1 MDRCSRKPIAGESRD
16 LSRAAYSSTT
26 PTRQLPSPI
35 PADLGSRAVNN
46 NEIGAAFFGETG
58 VIGYLQITKHLSA
71 SGGYQV
77 MFVNGVA
84 QPVNQL
90 SGTNLANSTATVDAS
105 SGLFY
110 HGATAG
116 LELTW

>member
-1 MDRCSRKPIAGESRD
+1 
-16 LSRAAYSSTT
+16 
-26 PTRQLPSPI
+26 
-35 PADLGSRAVNN
+35 
-46 NEIGAAFFGETG
+46 
-58 VIGYLQITKHLSA
+58 
-71 SGGYQV
+71 

-105 SGLFY
+105 AGLFY